1 MLMKMKKIMKRLLC
15 LTLTLA
21 LFMGNV
27 TVSHAKSLKEQIA
40 EEFAAMD
47 MPSQFK
53 TIGVTF
59 TYNADAK
66 SPSRLWSDATFNR
79 PVIYSAKGLCGGK
92 YDDYTYEDTP
102 KRVKTLMKEYL
113 ASIGAAMPESV
124 FNSKFLTKGEMFL
137 FTEGQYPVVDYD
149 EETGRYIVWIEGYF
163 NWDMATSPRSC
174 AIAGWNMSNRSGFY
188 AIDKKYVFVDDV
200 AVEQKVPKS
209 IGTGYFT
216 KPYVFLYRE
225 ATTNSDPYWW
235 ANYSV
240 NQKINIVGEKGDFYK
255 VSFKHS
261 HFLRRMRLCY
271 VQKKYVNAVLNGV
284 KAPSAVYEAKIDP
297 KSYSYINIRT
307 APNLSSAKVGY
318 AYKGT
323 KIGVITRGTDF
334 DTVVFSGQTA
344 YIKSEY
350 LTDYTVTNK
359 YQCKLKPSGKIKV
372 KKIKKNSIT
381 YTWPKTRKA
390 DAYKV
395 ICPSNVK
402 KKQYVPK
409 TNTVTIPLSVINK
422 NVNAY
427 TITVYPAQKLPD
439 GKYTV
444 SKKCIKTRF
453 FKPRP
458 NLYRVKRSGGSL
470 IFTYYKNKRGTQI
483 QYSTNKKFKSAKS
496 FCQKLRTKKGGQV
509 RKTVKIS
516 SKKKCYIRARGYIKY
531 KVGKKIYRHYGN
543 WSMVRRIKG

>member
-1 MLMKMKKIMKRLLC
+1 MLKKIVQKLLC
-15 LTLTLA
+15 LTLASA

-27 TVSHAKSLKEQIA
+27 TVSHAKSIKERIA
-40 EEFAAMD
+40 EEFAARD

-66 SPSRLWSDATFNR
+66 SPDTLWRDSTFNR

-92 YDDYTYEDTP
+92 YDDYAYEGTP
-102 KRVKTLMKEYL
+102 EHVKTLMKEYL
-113 ASIGAAMPESV
+113 ASIGAVMPEAV
-124 FNSKFLTKGEMFL
+124 FNSKFLTEGEMFL

-149 EETGRYIVWIEGYF
+149 EKTGRYIVWIEGYF
-163 NWDMATSPRSC
+163 NWDMATASRSC

-200 AVEQKVPKS
+200 AVEQNVPRS

-216 KPYVFLYRE
+216 KPYVLLYRE

-240 NQKINIVGEKGDFYK
+240 NQKINIVGEKGDFYR

-261 HFLRRMRLCY
+261 HFLRRMRMCY

-284 KAPSAVYEAKIDP
+284 KAPNAVYEAKVDP

-307 APNLSSAKVGY
+307 APDLSSAKVGC

-334 DTVVFSGQTA
+334 DTVVFSGKTA

-350 LTDYTVTNK
+350 LTNYTVTK
-359 YQCKLKPSGKIKV
+359 RYQCKLKPSGKIKV
-372 KKIKKNSIT
+372 KKIKKNAIT
-381 YTWPKTRKA
+381 YTWRKTGKA
-390 DAYKV
+390 DGYKIV
-395 ICPSNVK
+395 CPSNVK
-402 KKQYVPK
+402 KKQYMSK
-409 TNTVTIPLSVINK
+409 TNSVTIPLSVINK
-422 NVNAY
+422 NANTF
-427 TITVYPAQKLPD
+427 TIAVHPAQKLPD

-444 SKKCIKTRF
+444 SRKCIKTRF

-458 NLYRVKRSGGSL
+458 NLYRVKRSGGRLTFS
-470 IFTYYKNKRGTQI
+470 YYKNIRGTQI

-496 FCQKLRTKKGGQV
+496 FCQKLRTKKGGKV
-509 RKTVKIS
+509 SKTIKIN
-516 SKKKCYIRARGYIKY
+516 SKKKYYIRARGYIKY

-543 WSMVRRIKG
+543 WLGRRKV

>member
-1 MLMKMKKIMKRLLC
+1 MLIKMKKIMKRLLC

-40 EEFAAMD
+40 EEFAARD

-261 HFLRRMRLCY
+261 RFCRRMRLCY

-307 APNLSSAKVGY
+307 APNLSSTKVGY

-402 KKQYVPK
+402 KKQYVSK